1 MVTWGLWPVVA
12 SRADSSACQKRGK
25 RGGFWRRLLL
35 WMLAILVGGAVV
47 AVVLDHLFPP
57 SLARLND
64 ASVTVVDHDGVPLK
78 IFANS
83 IGAWRLPTVVEAVPS
98 TYLALLLA
106 YEDRRF
112 YQHGGIDG
120 QAVLRAIVQNIAAG
134 RVVSG
139 ASTLTMQV
147 ARLLEPHRRSFPN
160 KLLEMVRALQLEVRY
175 DKRTILGMYLT
186 LAPFGG
192 PVEGVRAAAWTW
204 FGLSPR
210 ALSPGEAAVLVALP
224 REPGR
229 LRPDRFPQAAA
240 LARSKVLER
249 GVVAGVIDLQ
259 TANDAAAEPIPTRM
273 LPFPALA
280 PHLAQALRGRHPG
293 QAVVASSLDGGLQR
307 QLEAVVAREVPT
319 LVDHAGLAILVVD
332 NQDRRVLG
340 YVGAP
345 QAHEDSRNGWIDM
358 VRAARSPGSALK
370 PFIYGLGF
378 DDRVIHPKTIVA
390 DVSTRFGN
398 YAPANFDRAFHGE
411 MTIREALQQSLNVP
425 AVLVLDRVGP
435 ARFAERLRAAGAT
448 LHFPRGIVEPSL
460 PLALGG
466 VSISLWDL
474 TTLYVGLARGGE
486 VAPLRVEPVIM
497 PGKSQAVPVALL
509 SPTAAAQIRTI
520 LEGTP
525 PPSGVVPA
533 EAVSR
538 RSPIALK
545 TGTSYGFRD
554 AWAFGIGHRH
564 TVGVW
569 VGRPDGTPS
578 PDHYGRN
585 TAAPLLFRVFDVLD
599 EGDGSDGR
607 ANAGTIIG
615 QDSGQPGT
623 PPALLRRIEAG
634 DPAQRP
640 LSLSDPEQLRL
651 VFPTSG
657 IALDRDEDTDGNPT
671 PLAFSASGG
680 RRPLTW
686 LVNGQR
692 IAITETRR
700 DVQWRPESPG
710 FFRVTVI
717 DADGR
722 NASANFEIR

>member
-1 MVTWGLWPVVA
+1 MGSWGLRPAVA
-12 SRADSSACQKRGK
+12 SKANPSGCQKRRKHGSFG
-25 RGGFWRRLLL
+25 RWLLL
-35 WMLAILVGGAVV
+35 RALAILVGGAAV
-47 AVVLDHLFPP
+47 VVLDHLFPP

-64 ASVTVVDHDGVPLK
+64 ASVTVVDRDGVPLK
-78 IFANS
+78 VFANS
-83 IGAWRLPTVVEAVPS
+83 TGAWRLPITVDAVPPV
-98 TYLALLLA
+98 YLALLLA

-112 YQHGGIDG
+112 YQHGGVDG
-120 QAVLRAIVQNIAAG
+120 QAVLRAIAQNIAAR

-160 KLLEMVRALQLEVRY
+160 KLLEMVRALQLEARY

-192 PVEGVRAAAWTW
+192 PVEGIHAAAQVW

-210 ALSPGEAAVLVALP
+210 ALSPGEAALLVALP

-240 LARSKVLER
+240 LERSKVLER
-249 GVVAGVIDLQ
+249 GVAAGVIDPQ
-259 TANDAAAEPIPTRM
+259 TARDAAIEPMPTRM
-273 LPFPALA
+273 LPFPTLA
-280 PHLAQALRGRHPG
+280 PHLAQALRNRHPG
-293 QAVVASSLDGGLQR
+293 QTIVASSLDGGFQR

-319 LVDHAGLAILVVD
+319 LLDHAGLAILVVD

-340 YVGAP
+340 YVGAA
-345 QAHEDSRNGWIDM
+345 QAHDDSRNGWIDM
-358 VRAARSPGSALK
+358 VRAARSPGSTLK

-378 DDRVIHPKTIVA
+378 EDRVIHPETIVA
-390 DVSTRFGN
+390 DVSTHFGN

-411 MTIREALQQSLNVP
+411 MTIRQALQQSLNVP

-435 ARFAERLRAAGAT
+435 ARFAERLRVAGAT
-448 LHFPRGIVEPSL
+448 LHFPRSTVTPGL

-486 VAPLRVEPVIM
+486 VAPLEVEPVTE
-497 PGKSQAVPVALL
+497 PSKSQVAPVALL
-509 SPTAAAQIRTI
+509 SPTAAAQVRNI

-525 PPSGVVPA
+525 LPPGVVPV
-533 EAVSR
+533 EDISQ

-578 PDHYGRN
+578 PDRYGRN

-599 EGDGSDGR
+599 ENDGSGGKV
-607 ANAGTIIG
+607 NAGVNG
-615 QDSGQPGT
+615 DQDSGQPRT

-634 DPAQRP
+634 NPAQRP

-651 VFPTSG
+651 VFPTPG
-657 IALDRDEDTDGNPT
+657 IALDRDKDTDDNPT
-671 PLAFSASGG
+671 PFVFSASGG

-700 DVQWRPESPG
+700 DIQWRPEGLG

-722 NASANFEIR
+722 NASADFEIR